1 MKFSIT
7 IILLTFL
14 SFLSFG
20 QEYQIEYGNK
30 RYMKYHYHCSH
41 DNGFNL
47 KKRLKD
53 GKYLV
58 NSKENPELN
67 LIEGYYKNR
76 RKSGTWKIYNPY
88 EKTTEYQ
95 TFENGQ
101 LLTEKGIDS
110 LERTFMEIKH
120 TANMEIGIYYGYHS
134 KDQLRYKDEFWNN
147 KKSNVNISTA
157 TYFYPSGKLKSVT
170 RYKNGNGHGKSFKYY
185 ENGQIEM
192 EFEWDNDK
200 QVGIWKWWNEKG
212 ELTKTKD
219 YTTE

>member
-7 IILLTFL
+7 IIFLTF

-20 QEYQIEYGNK
+20 QEYKIEYGSK

-47 KKRLKD
+47 KKKLKD

-58 NSKENPELN
+58 SSQENPELI
-67 LIEGYYKNR
+67 LIEGNYQNR
-76 RKSGTWKIYNPY
+76 RKSGKWKIYNPY

-101 LLTEKGIDS
+101 LLAEKGIDS
-110 LERTFMEIKH
+110 LGRAFMEIKH
-120 TANMEIGIYYGYHS
+120 TEKMEIGVYYGYHS
-134 KDQLRYKDEFWNN
+134 KEQLRFKDEFWNN
-147 KKSNVNISTA
+147 KKQKVNISTA

-185 ENGQIEM
+185 ENGQKEM
-192 EFEWDNDK
+192 EFEWDNNK
-200 QVGIWKWWNEKG
+200 QIGIWKWWNEKG

-219 YTTE
+219 YKTK